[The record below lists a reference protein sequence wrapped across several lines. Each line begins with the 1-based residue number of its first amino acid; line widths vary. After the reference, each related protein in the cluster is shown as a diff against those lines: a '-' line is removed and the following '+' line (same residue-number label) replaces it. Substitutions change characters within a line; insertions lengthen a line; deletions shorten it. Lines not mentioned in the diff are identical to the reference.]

1 MPQIS
6 RRQRSAHLPQ
16 AGAARCRRAGA
27 RLGAPWTRHAPA
39 RAPNI
44 LVVLV
49 DQLRTPVW
57 MPAAALPAAVMPNL
71 AALRAGAV
79 SFDRHYTASNDC
91 TPSRGALLTGLYSH
105 QTGCLITGD
114 SHLDPGFP
122 TWGTLLRELGY
133 STWWWGKWHLNPNP
147 DADARAL
154 RLLRRHL
161 PLAQRRSGAGHRR
174 RSGDR
179 RPVRRMAAP
188 RRGRGTVVRDGVVRQ
203 PPRHRL
209 VVSLHRTDPLGELPA
224 RARRRRCPA
233 TSRRP
238 KRSKRSASPSCS
250 ARCRTPP
257 RARSAPSPSRGPEA
271 LALPGR
277 G

>member
-1 MPQIS
+1 
-6 RRQRSAHLPQ
+6 
-16 AGAARCRRAGA
+16 
-27 RLGAPWTRHAPA
+27 
-39 RAPNI
+39 
-44 LVVLV
+44 
-49 DQLRTPVW
+49 
-57 MPAAALPAAVMPNL
+57 MPAAALPAALMPNL

-91 TPSRGALLTGLYSH
+91 SPSRGALLTGLYSH

-122 TWGTLLRELGY
+122 DLGDAAARARLLDLVVGQVASEPQPRRV
-133 STWWWGKWHLNPNP
+133 
-147 DADARAL
+147 ARAL

-161 PLAQRRSGAGHRR
+161 PLAQRLPGAGHRR

-179 RPVRRMAAP
+179 RPVRRMAAS
-188 RRGRGTVVRDGVVRQ
+188 RRGRGAVVRDGLVRQ

-209 VVSLHRTDPLGELPA
+209 VVPLHRTDPFGERPA
-224 RARRRRCPA
+224 GARRRRCPA
-233 TSRRP
+233 TSRPP
-238 KRSKRSASPSCS
+238 KRSKRSASRCCS

-257 RARSAPSPSRGPEA
+257 RAPSAPSPSPAPKRSAG
-271 LALPGR
+271 GR